1 MGQYDWL
8 FYKYPKEENPADG
21 LLAPV
26 QAYFRGEF
34 SVPGS
39 QVYLPYRAYVK
50 PGIISGEAH
59 FHRDEEYLAIV
70 GHDLRDAFESFDAE
84 VVLYMGE
91 SPDAMEKIVIDRP
104 AMLRVPKYY
113 WHGPIAI
120 TRLGKPLFFQP
131 VLKAPRYYAMY
142 RRVGQDGR
150 PYYAAVVEGTT
161 PNELDPDKVCI
172 NGVSCAGQEVK

>member
-8 FYKYPKEENPADG
+8 FYKYPKEETHADG
-21 LLAPV
+21 MLPPV

-39 QVYLPYRAYVK
+39 QVYLPYRAYLK
-50 PGIISGEAH
+50 PGIISKEPH

-84 VVLYMGE
+84 VVRYMGE

-104 AMLRVPKYY
+104 AMVRVPKYY
-113 WHGPIAI
+113 WHGPIEI
-120 TRLGKPLFFQP
+120 TRLGNPLFFQP
-131 VLKAPRYYAMY
+131 VLKAARYYAIY
-142 RRVGQDGR
+142 RRFGQDGR
-150 PYYAAVVEGTT
+150 PYNYAVVEGTT
-161 PNELDPDKVCI
+161 PCDWDPDGVCV
-172 NGVSCAGQEVK
+172 NYGAAAQPEVK

>member
-8 FYKYPKEENPADG
+8 FYKYPKEETPANG

-84 VVLYMGE
+84 VFLYMGE
-91 SPDAMEKIVIDRP
+91 SPDAMEKI
-104 AMLRVPKYY
+104 
-113 WHGPIAI
+113 
-120 TRLGKPLFFQP
+120 
-131 VLKAPRYYAMY
+131 
-142 RRVGQDGR
+142 
-150 PYYAAVVEGTT
+150 YAAVCG
-161 PNELDPDKVCI
+161 
-172 NGVSCAGQEVK
+172 AGRAMGYVNAPTIFQRLIAACDGEIARNASDYVKLQALTEEKQALEARLEQKMDRWVYLNDLAERIEAQKG